1 VTCDSRVSNS
11 RYFAAKIQLPDRL
24 DAPSWLST
32 ARQIAINIFLGGF
45 IVTTNL
51 QILAAC
57 LVISMGAGF
66 TALAAV
72 AADSGP
78 DMMVKYAVEE
88 VLTAIKQNKDRRVLR
103 EITEQKVL
111 PHFDFRHMTQLA
123 MGKSWRDATP
133 EQQQAL
139 EKGFRTLLVNTYS
152 TALTISAGGGD
163 AVEVKPLQV
172 PASQDEI
179 TVKTTV
185 RDADKQA
192 IAIDYRMA
200 RSPDGWK
207 VFDVVIEN
215 LSLVTN
221 YRGTFA
227 SEIARSGI
235 DGLIRKLDA
244 KNRAFAST

>member
-1 VTCDSRVSNS
+1 
-11 RYFAAKIQLPDRL
+11 
-24 DAPSWLST
+24 
-32 ARQIAINIFLGGF
+32 
-45 IVTTNL
+45 
-51 QILAAC
+51 
-57 LVISMGAGF
+57 
-66 TALAAV
+66 
-72 AADSGP
+72 
-78 DMMVKYAVEE
+78 
-88 VLTAIKQNKDRRVLR
+88 
-103 EITEQKVL
+103 VL

-123 MGKSWRDATP
+123 VGRSWRDATP

-172 PASQDEI
+172 PSGQDEI